1 MIRSRH
7 KEKEKLFFKVITDLL
22 NTNRR
27 NILLSDDAAI
37 EKLKA
42 KIS

>member
-1 MIRSRH
+1 MIRNRDE
-7 KEKEKLFFKVITDLL
+7 EKKKLSFRIMTDLL
-22 NTNRR
+22 STNRR

-42 KIS
+42 EIS